1 MAFGIEKRP
10 SIKTALSVPA
20 DLFDQGEAVAAELG
34 LSRSGLYA
42 SALKDYLKR
51 LEHARIRAS
60 LEEAYAEPDD
70 PEEKAVL
77 AGMSALHAE
86 AVRDHE

>member
-1 MAFGIEKRP
+1 MVVGIDKRP
-10 SIKTALSVPA
+10 AVKTALSVPA
-20 DLFDQGEAVAAELG
+20 ELFDQGEAAANELG

-51 LEHARIRAS
+51 LEQEKIRAS

-70 PEEKAVL
+70 PEEEAVL
-77 AGMSALHAE
+77 AGMFTRYAE